1 MANIEEDLMGNVI
14 VVAIV
19 LALMALAIRHLVRHR
34 GSCSSCGGECGGCT
48 HCAIAGKMVKDL
60 DEASKKSM

>member
-1 MANIEEDLMGNVI
+1 MGNVI

-48 HCAIAGKMVKDL
+48 HCAIADKMVKDL
-60 DEASKKSM
+60 EEASKKSM